1 MVGAQFATPT
11 GVAMAT
17 RPAVAEFLRALDE
30 TQYLS
35 PLRLQAYQRRLLAG
49 LLDHARRETA
59 FYAERLDP
67 VMRADGSFDWE
78 RWPELPILTRSEAH
92 DNFDALCARS
102 VPPVAGGA
110 QEDTS
115 SGSTGRPLRHMTT
128 EIQNLASGCASERF
142 FTWHNI
148 DPGSLTVR
156 IRAAKH
162 PDTAYPKGRRTA
174 SWRAGYPDS
183 EAIDLSI
190 STPVDR
196 QIEWLL
202 RVRPRYLATY
212 PSNLREIA
220 REAARSGTALRFD
233 AIMTFSEM
241 MSEDMR
247 AAIEDYFHLPPLD
260 RYGSSEVGQISTTC
274 PHSLKHHVTAELVLL
289 EIVDADGQPAK
300 PDQTGRMIVTPFYN
314 LAMPLIRYELGDYGA
329 LSPEPCGCG
338 RTLPVLERILGRSR
352 NIFRFADGSSIWPVV
367 LSRDTQAFVPSRQF
381 QVVQLTHTDIEFRYV
396 PVADHQVNDLPALT
410 TYLRSK
416 LHPSISVSL
425 AAATAIPRSR
435 GGKYEDCMSL
445 VT

>member
-1 MVGAQFATPT
+1 
-11 GVAMAT
+11 MAT

-35 PLRLQAYQRRLLAG
+35 PLRLQVYQRRLLAG

-78 RWPELPILTRSEAH
+78 RWPELPILTRSEAQ

-102 VPPVAGGA
+102 LPPVAGSA

-190 STPVDR
+190 STPGGSSDR
-196 QIEWLL
+196 MAAACAAEIPRHLPEQSA
-202 RVRPRYLATY
+202 RDRPRG
-212 PSNLREIA
+212 S
-220 REAARSGTALRFD
+220 ALRHG
-233 AIMTFSEM
+233 
-241 MSEDMR
+241 
-247 AAIEDYFHLPPLD
+247 AAL
-260 RYGSSEVGQISTTC
+260 RC
-274 PHSLKHHVTAELVLL
+274 
-289 EIVDADGQPAK
+289 
-300 PDQTGRMIVTPFYN
+300 
-314 LAMPLIRYELGDYGA
+314 
-329 LSPEPCGCG
+329 
-338 RTLPVLERILGRSR
+338 
-352 NIFRFADGSSIWPVV
+352 
-367 LSRDTQAFVPSRQF
+367 
-381 QVVQLTHTDIEFRYV
+381 
-396 PVADHQVNDLPALT
+396 DHDL
-410 TYLRSK
+410 
-416 LHPSISVSL
+416 
-425 AAATAIPRSR
+425 
-435 GGKYEDCMSL
+435 
-445 VT
+445 